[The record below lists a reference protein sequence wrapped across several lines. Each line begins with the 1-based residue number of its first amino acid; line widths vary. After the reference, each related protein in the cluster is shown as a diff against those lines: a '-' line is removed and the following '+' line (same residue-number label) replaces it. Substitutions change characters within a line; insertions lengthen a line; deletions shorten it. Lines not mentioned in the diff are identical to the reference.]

1 VDFREFVLTVW
12 NYCTLSPTTLGMF
25 SFDLYDEQK
34 TGVLSL
40 DDLDTMLRE
49 IFSGQRKLDA
59 LVKR

>member
-1 VDFREFVLTVW
+1 
-12 NYCTLSPTTLGMF
+12 MF